1 MRSMTGCGRCQMMAA
16 GMEMTLELKT
26 VNHRFLD
33 VSCRLPRSLAFL
45 EETLRKGIA
54 AGLKRGH
61 VEVFLT
67 VKSTGE
73 SARQVVVDEALA
85 VSYAKAAEQIA
96 QAVGSA
102 MRNDLTVTKLLTL
115 PGVTELTESEMDQ
128 EAALALCAQVVE
140 ETVRQVNA
148 MRDREGE
155 ALRADLTAH
164 LDQAAAIREMIL
176 TRAPKVVEEYRQR
189 LEARLAQ
196 MQLETVDPARLAQ
209 EVAIMADRCAVDE
222 ELSRLESHIKQMR
235 GYMTK
240 SGEVGKK
247 MDFLVQ
253 EMNREAN
260 TIGSKANDA
269 AIAQLV
275 VDLKSEVEKLRE
287 QIQNVE

>member
-45 EETLRKGIA
+45 EETLRRGIA

-85 VSYAKAAEQIA
+85 VSYARAANQIA
-96 QAVGSA
+96 QAIGRTS
-102 MRNDLTVTKLLTL
+102 DLTVTKLLTL
-115 PGVTELTESEMDQ
+115 PGVTELTEAEMDQ

-140 ETVRQVNA
+140 ETVAQVNA

-164 LDQAAAIREMIL
+164 LDQAAAIRELIL
-176 TRAPKVVEEYRQR
+176 ARAPKVVEEYRQR

-196 MQLETVDPARLAQ
+196 MQLEAVDPARLAQ

-222 ELSRLESHIKQMR
+222 ELSRLESHIRQMR

-269 AIAQLV
+269 AIAQMV

>member
-45 EETLRKGIA
+45 EETLRQGIA

-73 SARQVVVDEALA
+73 SARQVVTDEALA
-85 VSYAKAAEQIA
+85 VSYAKAANKVA
-96 QAVGSA
+96 QAIGCT
-102 MRNDLTVTKLLTL
+102 NDLTVTKLLTL
-115 PGVTELTESEMDQ
+115 PGVTELTEVEMDQ
-128 EAALALCAQVVE
+128 EAATALCAQVVA
-140 ETVRQVNA
+140 ETVSQVNA

-155 ALRADLTAH
+155 ALQADLTEH
-164 LDQAAAIREMIL
+164 LNQAAAIRENIL
-176 TRAPKVVEEYRQR
+176 ARAPKVVEEYRQR

-196 MQLETVDPARLAQ
+196 LQLETVDPARLAQ

-222 ELSRLESHIKQMR
+222 ELSRLDSHIAQMR

-269 AIAQLV
+269 AIAQMV

>member
-1 MRSMTGCGRCQMMAA
+1 MRMQSMTGYGRWQEQRGEWEA
-16 GMEMTLELKT
+16 TVELRA
-26 VNHRFLD
+26 VNHRYLD
-33 VSCRLPRSLAFL
+33 VAMRLPRSLSFL

-67 VKSTGE
+67 VKRTGE
-73 SARQVVVDEALA
+73 SARQVTVDEALA
-85 VSYAKAAEQIA
+85 AAYDRAAERIA
-96 QAVGSA
+96 QAVGRPS
-102 MRNDLTVTKLLTL
+102 DVTVAKLLTL
-115 PGVTELTESEMDQ
+115 PGVTEVTEAELEED
-128 EAALALCAQVVE
+128 AALRLCAQVVA
-140 ETVRQVNA
+140 ETVAQVNA

-155 ALRADLTAH
+155 ALRCDLTAH
-164 LDQAAAIREMIL
+164 LDQAAAIREKIL
-176 TRAPKVVEEYRQR
+176 ARAPRVVEEYRQR

-196 MQLETVDPARLAQ
+196 LQLEQVDPARLAQ

-222 ELSRLESHIKQMR
+222 ELSRLESHIAQMR
-235 GYMTK
+235 GYMTR

-269 AIAQLV
+269 AIAQMV

>member
-1 MRSMTGCGRCQMMAA
+1 MRSMTGCGRCQQMAH

-33 VSCRLPRSLAFL
+33 VSLRLPRSLSFL
-45 EETLRKGIA
+45 EETIRKGIA

-67 VKSTGE
+67 VKRTDAST
-73 SARQVVVDEALA
+73 RQVNVDEALA
-85 VSYAKAAEQIA
+85 ASYSQAADAIMK
-96 QAVGSA
+96 AVGR
-102 MRNDLTVTKLLTL
+102 RNNLTVTDLMQM
-115 PGVTELTESEMDQ
+115 PGVTELVEAELDE
-128 EAALALCAQVVE
+128 EAALTLCRQVTA
-140 ETVRQVNA
+140 ETVAQVNA

-155 ALRADLTAH
+155 ALRSDLTLH
-164 LDQAAAIREMIL
+164 LDQAADIREKIL
-176 TRAPKVVEEYRQR
+176 ARAPLVVEEYRQR
-189 LEARLAQ
+189 LATRLAQ
-196 MQLETVDPARLAQ
+196 LQLEQVDPARLAQ

-222 ELSRLESHIKQMR
+222 ELSRLESHIIQMR
-235 GYMTK
+235 GYLDR
-240 SGEVGKK
+240 SGEIGKK

-269 AIAQLV
+269 AIAQMV